1 MLGVPTMELC
11 PVEIL
16 CVKPGYFT
24 FSFLALAG

>member
-1 MLGVPTMELC
+1 MLGVPTMEIC

-16 CVKPGYFT
+16 CVKPGYL